1 MPEFYF
7 MDTGWNGEDLAEAFE
22 IYPSKV
28 GVVSGNI
35 CHMSTLTC
43 LAFFLKNNSFMWD
56 IIYIAYP
63 SPIKM
68 YSSMDFSIFTE
79 LHNHHCN

>member
-43 LAFFLKNNSFMWD
+43 LAFFKKITVLCG
-56 IIYIAYP
+56 I
-63 SPIKM
+63 
-68 YSSMDFSIFTE
+68 
-79 LHNHHCN
+79 